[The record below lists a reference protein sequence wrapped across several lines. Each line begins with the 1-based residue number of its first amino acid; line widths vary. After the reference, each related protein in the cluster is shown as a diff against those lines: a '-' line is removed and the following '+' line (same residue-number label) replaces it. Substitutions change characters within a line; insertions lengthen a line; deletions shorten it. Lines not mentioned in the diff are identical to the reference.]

1 MAAFDVGGKRVM
13 IANVQDTFYAIGDTC
28 SHAEA
33 SLSEGYLDVDECTV
47 ECPLHSAVFS
57 LQSGEALE
65 APAEDPVP
73 SYPVIV
79 EGDDIFIEVDG

>member
-1 MAAFDVGGKRVM
+1 
-13 IANVQDTFYAIGDTC
+13 
-28 SHAEA
+28 
-33 SLSEGYLDVDECTV
+33 V

-79 EGDDIFIEVDG
+79 EGNDIFIEVGGQD